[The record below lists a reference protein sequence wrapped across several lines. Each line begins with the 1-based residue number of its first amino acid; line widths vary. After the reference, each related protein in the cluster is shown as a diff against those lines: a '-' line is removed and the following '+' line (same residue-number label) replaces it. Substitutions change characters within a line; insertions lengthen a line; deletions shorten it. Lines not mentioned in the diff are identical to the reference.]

1 MGKPT
6 QFFLQGKPHVAE
18 SPLSVREL
26 LKMADVSPAAFCIE
40 VMDGTVLCD
49 PDQMVTIQDG
59 YKLELK
65 RRPPAGPPQVH
76 YKVNGEE
83 QTTTINPVSVEAV
96 LRQAGAAASIDIADP
111 GNYYIESITGG
122 SKYQNLND
130 LITIKEG
137 DQFLAIH
144 VGPTPV
150 A

>member
-6 QFFLQGKPHVAE
+6 QFFLHGTPHVAE

-26 LKMADVSPAAFCIE
+26 LKIAQVSTDVFCIE
-40 VMDGTVLCD
+40 TADGKVLCD
-49 PDQMVTIQDG
+49 LDQLVEIQDG
-59 YKLELK
+59 DKLALK
-65 RRPPAGPPQVH
+65 RRPPAETAEVH

-83 QTTTINPVSVEAV
+83 QTTTTNPLSVEAI
-96 LRQAGAAASIDIADP
+96 LRQAGAAASIDVADLDSYYLENIADA
-111 GNYYIESITGG
+111 

-130 LITIKEG
+130 LVAIKDG

-144 VGPTPV
+144 AGATPV